1 MKFRITASEI
11 RWAIGLGKAHAKLLV
26 EGYPQLKDK
35 VKLDTNGTP
44 ETTIEIND
52 LSELLAL
59 DCDEIIIHKVYPLS
73 FVSSGTKAQF
83 GENNKKDDKCEYM
96 IEIYDGYRE

>member
-52 LSELLAL
+52 LDELLSL
-59 DCDEIIIHKVYPLS
+59 DCTEIIIYK
-73 FVSSGTKAQF
+73 KAQF
-83 GENNKKDDKCEYM
+83 CENDKKDDECEYT

>member
-11 RWAIGLGKAHAKLLV
+11 RWAIGLGKAHAMLLF

-35 VKLDTNGTP
+35 VELDSSGTP

-52 LSELLAL
+52 LDELLSL
-59 DCDEIIIHKVYPLS
+59 VDGGIIIY
-73 FVSSGTKAQF
+73 KAICGVEN
-83 GENNKKDDKCEYM
+83 GEAVEDDKYT
-96 IEIYDGYRE
+96 IEIYDDYRE

>member
-35 VKLDTNGTP
+35 VKLDTAGTP
-44 ETTIEIND
+44 ETTIEIRD
-52 LSELLAL
+52 LDELLSL
-59 DCDEIIIHKVYPLS
+59 DCDEIIIYKN
-73 FVSSGTKAQF
+73 AQF
-83 GENNKKDDKCEYM
+83 GENDKKDDECEYT
-96 IEIYDGYRE
+96 IEIYDDYRE

>member
-11 RWAIGLGKAHAKLLV
+11 RWAIGIEKAHAELLV

-35 VKLDTNGTP
+35 VKLDPTGTP

-52 LSELLAL
+52 LDELLSL
-59 DCDEIIIHKVYPLS
+59 DCDEIIIYK
-73 FVSSGTKAQF
+73 KAQF
-83 GENNKKDDKCEYM
+83 GENDKIDGECEYT
-96 IEIYDGYRE
+96 IEIRDL

>member
-11 RWAIGLGKAHAKLLV
+11 RWAIGLGKAHAMLLV

-35 VKLDTNGTP
+35 VKLDSSGTP

-52 LSELLAL
+52 LDELLSL
-59 DCDEIIIHKVYPLS
+59 DCDEIIIYKQ
-73 FVSSGTKAQF
+73 AQF
-83 GENNKKDDKCEYM
+83 SENDKKDDECEYT
-96 IEIYDGYRE
+96 IEICNL